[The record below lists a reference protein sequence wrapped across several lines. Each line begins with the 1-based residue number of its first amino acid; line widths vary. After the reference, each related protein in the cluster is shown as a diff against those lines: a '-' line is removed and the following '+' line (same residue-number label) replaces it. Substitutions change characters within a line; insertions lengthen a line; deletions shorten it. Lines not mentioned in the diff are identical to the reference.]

1 MLTWKSDLLPWA
13 AFWRNQTFHFEMSV
27 FQLSFYADRISGK
40 IKKKEEKNSEVGRT
54 IEKLDKRKEQSNGN
68 QKTQIETILNN
79 Y

>member
-1 MLTWKSDLLPWA
+1 
-13 AFWRNQTFHFEMSV
+13 MSV

-68 QKTQIETILNN
+68 QKTQIETI
-79 Y
+79 